1 MSNANAVLTAFDSP
15 LEILGFLRQ
24 VRISGY
30 GTNRL
35 SVAWLDQHSSSDV
48 TGYYM
53 SGTQMKCWGDLEAQW
68 NEIFKEIS
76 GWAIFDIP
84 DIGRVLIVS
93 PLTDWIANALANAAI
108 FRGMSAIGMGL
119 YSIGIS
125 RNSIHHCEE
134 SLRQG
139 KCILLVNG
147 SAKEVESARQIIGE
161 FCQPKSS

>member
-15 LEILGFLRQ
+15 LEILAVLRQ
-24 VRISGY
+24 VRITGY
-30 GTNRL
+30 GTDRL
-35 SVAWLDQHSSSDV
+35 SVVWMDQHSSSDV

-68 NEIFKEIS
+68 NEIFKDIS
-76 GWAIFDIP
+76 GWAMVDIP
-84 DIGRVLIVS
+84 DIGRVLIIG

-125 RNSIHHCEE
+125 RNTIHHCEE

-139 KCILLVNG
+139 KCILLING

-161 FCQPKSS
+161 FYQSGST